1 MQTVD
6 VNSITDYIA
15 GTFENKDDQR
25 ASEVMIKLI
34 QALHNYI
41 REVNLTHAEW
51 DAALQFLRAVGD
63 KTTDHR
69 DEFMLLSDVTGA
81 TSLVDILAGLTSPEA
96 TAASPRGPY
105 YLPNAPLVEQ
115 GALICREDEPGTPAI
130 FKGRVI
136 DLQGRAIKGALLDI
150 WHNADSGLYSNE
162 DESQDDINNRGRIHT
177 DENGEF
183 RVRTIRPR
191 PYPIP
196 MDGPVGAMMTAFGRS
211 PWRSA
216 HFHIIVSADGYE
228 PITTELFFSDCE
240 YIDTDAVA
248 GVRSSLVH
256 QPIYATTERGKTLIV
271 DHQFCLRK

>member
-1 MQTVD
+1 MKTLD
-6 VNSITDYIA
+6 VNSITGYIA
-15 GTFENKDDQR
+15 DTFDNSSDER

-34 QALHNYI
+34 QTLHDYI

-51 DAALQFLRAVGD
+51 EAALQFLRAVGD

-81 TSLVDILAGLTSPEA
+81 SSLVDILVGLTSPEA

-115 GALICREDEPGTPAI
+115 GALICRENEPGTPII
-130 FKGRVI
+130 FKGSVV
-136 DLQGRAIKGALLDI
+136 DLEGRAIKGALLDI
-150 WHNADSGLYSNE
+150 WHNADSGYYSNE
-162 DESQDDINNRGRIHT
+162 DDTQDDMNNRGRIYA

-183 RVRTIRPR
+183 RVRTIRPQ
-191 PYPIP
+191 PYSIP
-196 MDGPVGAMMTAFGRS
+196 MDGPVGDLMKAFDRS

-216 HFHIIVSADGYE
+216 HLHVIVSADGFE

-256 QPIYATTERGKTLIV
+256 EPVYENTGPGKTLIV
-271 DHQFCLRK
+271 DHKFCLRK